1 MDCGVNLNGHRIAGR
16 VAPSASAA
24 AGDDEQVT
32 IDMIEFSQREV
43 PLTIGACASTGNLAV
58 AASNVVQIYRMVT
71 KFHECS
77 RAKFLDFED
86 CVHVFHTFPSPR
98 EIQLC
103 EDVLA
108 CLSDAEVHVFKVR
121 FSSAGATTDLDRG
134 GGGGGNLRSVSLYSV
149 SSEASSASSGGD
161 NNQHQF
167 TSGLATTHF
176 PLFAFWRK
184 NPSRYDQFRGNRY
197 CLPFLQVTL
206 SSYCPPVK
214 GFLKG

>member
-1 MDCGVNLNGHRIAGR
+1 M
-16 VAPSASAA
+16 APSASAA

-43 PLTIGACASTGNLAV
+43 PLTIGACSSTGNLAV

-134 GGGGGNLRSVSLYSV
+134 GGGGGGNLRSVSLYSV

-167 TSGLATTHF
+167 TSGLATH
-176 PLFAFWRK
+176 AF
-184 NPSRYDQFRGNRY
+184 SSF
-197 CLPFLQVTL
+197 CFLAKKSFQV
-206 SSYCPPVK
+206 
-214 GFLKG
+214 

>member
-1 MDCGVNLNGHRIAGR
+1 MDCGVNLMGHRIAGR

-24 AGDDEQVT
+24 AGDDEQQQVT

-43 PLTIGACASTGNLAV
+43 PLTIGACSSTGNLAV

-108 CLSDAEVHVFKVR
+108 CLSDTEVHVFKVR

-167 TSGLATTHF
+167 TSGLTTY
-176 PLFAFWRK
+176 AF
-184 NPSRYDQFRGNRY
+184 SSF
-197 CLPFLQVTL
+197 CFLAKKCFQV
-206 SSYCPPVK
+206 
-214 GFLKG
+214 

>member
-1 MDCGVNLNGHRIAGR
+1 M
-16 VAPSASAA
+16 APSASAA
-24 AGDDEQVT
+24 AAASDDEQVT

-58 AASNVVQIYRMVT
+58 AASNVVQIYRMVR
-71 KFHECS
+71 KFHES
-77 RAKFLDFED
+77 SKAKFLDFED

-108 CLSDAEVHVFKVR
+108 CLSDIEVHVFKVK

-134 GGGGGNLRSVSLYSV
+134 GGGGNFRSVSLYSV

-161 NNQHQF
+161 NNQHQL
-167 TSGLATTHF
+167 TPSLATYPF
-176 PLFAFWRK
+176 SSVCFQNFISSSVGLFKRLIDLDVA
-184 NPSRYDQFRGNRY
+184 
-197 CLPFLQVTL
+197 
-206 SSYCPPVK
+206 
-214 GFLKG
+214 